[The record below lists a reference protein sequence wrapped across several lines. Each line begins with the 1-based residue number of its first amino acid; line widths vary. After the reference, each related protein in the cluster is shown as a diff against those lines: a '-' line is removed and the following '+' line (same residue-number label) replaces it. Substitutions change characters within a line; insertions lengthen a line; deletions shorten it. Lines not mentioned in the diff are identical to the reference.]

1 MADDEATDMTE
12 TSSLPAPKPVL
23 ALRSGFNTALRQ
35 LLALIGLFMIA
46 LSIPIGIMTP
56 LIPIGLPFGILGVIL
71 LGRNS
76 VWGHR
81 WMEGVLLRHP
91 KVERF
96 APNWLMKL
104 VFGREKKVTPR
115 KAARKA

>member
-1 MADDEATDMTE
+1 MADDEATPMTE
-12 TSSLPAPKPVL
+12 TTPLTGAKPAV
-23 ALRSGFNTALRQ
+23 AIRTGFNTAFRQ
-35 LLALIGLFMIA
+35 VLALIGLLMIA
-46 LSIPIGIMTP
+46 LSIPIGIVTP

-81 WMEGVLLRHP
+81 WMESVLLRHP
-91 KVERF
+91 GVERF

-104 VFGREKKVTPR
+104 VFAREKRHLPPTKR
-115 KAARKA
+115 

>member
-1 MADDEATDMTE
+1 MADDETTPMTE
-12 TSSLPAPKPVL
+12 TSPLTGAKPAV
-23 ALRSGFNTALRQ
+23 AIRTGFNTALRQ
-35 LLALIGLFMIA
+35 VLALLGLFMIA
-46 LSIPIGIMTP
+46 LSIPIGLLTP

-81 WMEGVLLRHP
+81 WMESVLVRHP
-91 KVERF
+91 RVERF

-104 VFGREKKVTPR
+104 VFAREKRQPQPSKR
-115 KAARKA
+115 

>member
-1 MADDEATDMTE
+1 MAEDEATDMTQ
-12 TSSLPAPKPVL
+12 TSSLPAAKPVL
-23 ALRSGFNTALRQ
+23 ALRSGFNTAFRQ

-56 LIPIGLPFGILGVIL
+56 LVPVGLPFGILGVIL

-81 WMEGVLLRHP
+81 WMESRKPVGSSRRARM
-91 KVERF
+91 ER
-96 APNWLMKL
+96 AT
-104 VFGREKKVTPR
+104 RPR
-115 KAARKA
+115 RWPR

>member
-1 MADDEATDMTE
+1 MTE
-12 TSSLPAPKPVL
+12 TTSMPSAKTSTP
-23 ALRSGFNTALRQ
+23 LRSGFNTALRQ
-35 LLALIGLFMIA
+35 VLAIVGLLMIA
-46 LSIPIGIMTP
+46 MSIPIGILTP
-56 LIPIGLPFGILGVIL
+56 LIPIGLPFGILGVVL

-81 WMEGVLLRHP
+81 WMESVLARHP

-104 VFGREKKVTPR
+104 VFAREKKAILPR
-115 KAARKA
+115 KK

>member
-12 TSSLPAPKPVL
+12 TSSLPAAKPVL

-56 LIPIGLPFGILGVIL
+56 LIPIGLPFGILGVIA
-71 LGRNS
+71 GWKACS
-76 VWGHR
+76 CVIHR
-81 WMEGVLLRHP
+81 SNGL
-91 KVERF
+91 
-96 APNWLMKL
+96 
-104 VFGREKKVTPR
+104 PR
-115 KAARKA
+115 TG